1 MDDQEIIN
9 LYLQRNEQAVKETE
23 SKYNSYC
30 FHIANNILS
39 IPEDA
44 EECVNDT
51 LASAWNKIP
60 PIIPKSLK
68 AFLSKL
74 VRDISLSRYRKNH
87 AYKRYNGMEVMF
99 DELEECIPSEFDV
112 NQNLEQQELSDYI
125 NDWLGSLTRENRVLF
140 VKRHYYGDS
149 VKSLAKLQ
157 GCTENQMAQRM
168 LKLRNNLKKIL
179 IMKGCSL

>member
-1 MDDQEIIN
+1 MDDQEIID
-9 LYLQRNEQAVKETE
+9 LYLQRNELAVKETE

-30 FHIANNILS
+30 FRIANNILS

-51 LASAWNKIP
+51 WVSAWNKIP
-60 PIIPKSLK
+60 PVIPKSLK

-74 VRDISLSRYRKNH
+74 VRDISLSRYREKH
-87 AYKRYNGMEVMF
+87 AQKRYNGMEVML

-112 NQNLEQQELSDYI
+112 HQNFEQQELSDLI
-125 NDWLGSLTRENRVLF
+125 NDWLGSLTHEDRALF
-140 VKRHYYGDS
+140 VKRYYYGDS

-157 GCTENQMAQRM
+157 GSTENQMAQRM
-168 LKLRNNLKKIL
+168 LKLRNNLKSFL
-179 IMKGCSL
+179 LMKGVSL